1 MSGMAVS
8 SSDFSKM
15 MQVRQKLLEV
25 DTILYEITRDWRVS
39 GFRIDNQQMREACRG
54 LFRALDKVNLKVH
67 EIFDEACKSEVTG
80 K

>member
-39 GFRIDNQQMREACRG
+39 GFRIDNQQMREGTRD
-54 LFRALDKVNLKVH
+54 L
-67 EIFDEACKSEVTG
+67 
-80 K
+80 